1 MSQENVEVVRRLFT
15 TLDSQDWEA
24 ALGLF
29 DPEVEWSP
37 TEGNFHGL
45 EGVVTSLAEWLEPWE
60 EHHIEAEEFTG
71 GTRSWRSSTSLVA
84 PRGAGCR
91 STSASFRSMPC
102 ATERSLE
109 WSSSSDALKP
119 LK

>member
-45 EGVVTSLAEWLEPWE
+45 EGVVTSLAEWLEPW
-60 EHHIEAEEFTG
+60 
-71 GTRSWRSSTSLVA
+71 
-84 PRGAGCR
+84 AG
-91 STSASFRSMPC
+91 MV
-102 ATERSLE
+102 TERLFV
-109 WSSSSDALKP
+109 ARQVAAAGA
-119 LK
+119 